1 MKSEID
7 PMTDNDGPRYSAPA
21 LEKGL
26 DILELLAGVPGS
38 LQLSEIARQLG
49 RSVGEIFRM
58 AAALERRGYVQ
69 RDEDTGAYRLTLRM
83 FRLAHAHPPVERLLA
98 EGLAEMRPL
107 AEATGLSCHLSV
119 ESEGR
124 LMVIAD
130 AASPAPRRFSV
141 RLGASFELLDTASG
155 RVLLAF
161 GPEAD
166 RARRLAALIDEAA
179 EREAMSARLAAIRE
193 RGYEE
198 GPSDTVAGLID
209 LSFPV
214 RDVTGSALAALNT
227 PFIAMKGNPLD
238 LDGVRAA
245 VLRAAARIEARLGFR
260 AGADSA
266 PAQP

>member
-1 MKSEID
+1 MKST
-7 PMTDNDGPRYSAPA
+7 TDSLPSGDSPRYSAPA

-38 LQLSEIARQLG
+38 LPLSEIARQLG
-49 RSVGEIFRM
+49 RSVSEIFRM

-69 RDEDTGAYRLTLRM
+69 RDEDTGAYRLTLRL
-83 FRLAHAHPPVERLLA
+83 FKLAHEHPPVERLLT
-98 EGLAEMRPL
+98 EGLAEMRRL

-130 AASPAPRRFSV
+130 AASPAPRRFSI
-141 RLGASFELLDTASG
+141 RLGASFDLLDTASG

-161 GPEAD
+161 CPEAD
-166 RARRLAALIDEAA
+166 RAHRLSALVEDETRQRAL
-179 EREAMSARLAAIRE
+179 EARLRTIRQ

-198 GPSDTVAGLID
+198 GPSDTVVGLID

-214 RDVTGSALAALNT
+214 RDFTGAALAALNT
-227 PFIAMKGNPLD
+227 PYIEMKENTLD
-238 LDGVRAA
+238 LAGVRRA
-245 VLRAAARIEARLGFR
+245 VARASARIEGRLGFR
-260 AGADSA
+260 PDASSDMVGA
-266 PAQP
+266 